1 MPSRLAM
8 WKDKWIAH
16 RNLTGRMFRDSLQP
30 TCMTTLNDDIS
41 IQWLI
46 VIFGLNDDGGDFIH
60 CGPIVTTWISSL
72 WIKHRESDGE
82 LFVLCD
88 PFDRVL
94 PKLDIRI
101 DRLKDPT
108 QQLKDIESQIWV
120 SFRPQVQLLLSG
132 VEHVNLCETG
142 SLTRWRKKT
151 THRVM
156 KSALDSKSIDSRCI
170 QGITDGSIEFD
181 AQGGERHCI
190 IIRTNVLLKVCS
202 PVGPNDI
209 SIGIDTCLSE
219 EYSNRFRSIIHDG
232 QLDSTLGAAH

>member
-1 MPSRLAM
+1 MPSWLAM

-16 RNLTGRMFRDSLQP
+16 RNVTGRMFRDSLQP

-72 WIKHRESDGE
+72 WIKHREADGE

-88 PFDRVL
+88 PFGRGL

-101 DRLKDPT
+101 DRLNDPT
-108 QQLKDIESQIWV
+108 QQLKDIELQIWV

-142 SLTRWRKKT
+142 SLARRGKKT
-151 THRVM
+151 AHRVM
-156 KSALDSKSIDSRCI
+156 KGALDSKSIDSRRI

-181 AQGGERHCI
+181 AQGGERHRI
-190 IIRTNVLLKVCS
+190 IIRTNVLLKVCG
-202 PVGPNDI
+202 PVGPNDLP
-209 SIGIDTCLSE
+209 IGIHTCLSE
-219 EYSNRFRSIIHDG
+219 KNPDRFRG
-232 QLDSTLGAAH
+232 VVYNR